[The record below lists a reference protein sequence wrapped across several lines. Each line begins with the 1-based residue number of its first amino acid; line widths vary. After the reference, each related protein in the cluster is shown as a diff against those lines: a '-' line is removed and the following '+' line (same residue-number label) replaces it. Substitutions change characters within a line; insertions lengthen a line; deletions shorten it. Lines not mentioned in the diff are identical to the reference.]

1 MYGSLRRAGLLA
13 LLLMVVAACGTAD
26 STTGV
31 ASGETPR
38 AVGASDEQLG
48 TVVEGGGSV
57 GTTVGRV
64 YESFSDVA
72 DHAPVIMRATAT
84 DNAWEELSPGMPPKA
99 QEWWKEQ
106 MDDGESGPVPTY
118 EWREYEVEE
127 VLQGSYSHPTV
138 NVGRWLDGTEAGN
151 TYVLF
156 IGILT
161 IDDQGTLHGTDSD
174 FSSAAPAYQ
183 VLEQE
188 GVEVMI
194 STDPER
200 HRELPARILYADF
213 AAQIGAE

>member
-1 MYGSLRRAGLLA
+1 MYGSLRHAGLLA

-31 ASGETPR
+31 ASGETPK

-48 TVVEGGGSV
+48 TAGGG
-57 GTTVGRV
+57 GALGRV

-72 DHAPVIMRATAT
+72 EHAPVIMRATAT
-84 DNAWEELSPGMPPKA
+84 DNAWEELVPGKSPKA
-99 QEWWKEQ
+99 QQMWKER
-106 MDDGESGPVPTY
+106 MDDGWSGPVPTY

-138 NVGRWLDGTEAGN
+138 NVGRHVDHTEAGN

-156 IGILT
+156 IGILR
-161 IDDQGTLHGTDSD
+161 IDDQGTLHGTDRDYSR
-174 FSSAAPAYQ
+174 AAPSYQ
-183 VLEQE
+183 VLQQE
-188 GVEVMI
+188 GVEVMV

-200 HRELPARILYADF
+200 HRKLPAQILYADF
-213 AAQIGAE
+213 AAQFGAD